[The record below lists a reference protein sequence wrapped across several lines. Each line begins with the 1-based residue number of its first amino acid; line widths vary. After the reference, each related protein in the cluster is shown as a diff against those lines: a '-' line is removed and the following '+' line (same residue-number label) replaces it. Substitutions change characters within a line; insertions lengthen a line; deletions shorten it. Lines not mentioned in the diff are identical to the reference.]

1 MGVLYSKKVHKKKE
15 KKKEEECKKTKQNLF
30 SLHMQPVSSS
40 VVGQSW
46 ASQPSPGH
54 SMRLQV
60 LTALP
65 LPSGG
70 ISGGWRELLLLHR
83 PQRCKSP
90 ALMPVHSI
98 DREPTQ
104 EQSMANRDCQG
115 LLALGLLHPAAHHQ
129 WCQGNMEHIK
139 HDFVTPEVVAKSS
152 GPFSSVLSVRGKAWG
167 SVAGCCRLTMDCPT
181 GINSKDS
188 ASRPWDT
195 FWGSKTLWKK

>member
-1 MGVLYSKKVHKKKE
+1 MGVLYSKKGHKKKE
-15 KKKEEECKKTKQNLF
+15 KKKKEECKKTKQNLF

-46 ASQPSPGH
+46 AGQPSPGH

-70 ISGGWRELLLLHR
+70 IGGGWRELLLLHR
-83 PQRCKSP
+83 PQMCKSP

-129 WCQGNMEHIK
+129 WCQGK
-139 HDFVTPEVVAKSS
+139 HGTYQAWLCDSRSCCQEFGAFLLCSDSEGKGLRQS
-152 GPFSSVLSVRGKAWG
+152 GWMLQVDNGLPNWYQQ
-167 SVAGCCRLTMDCPT
+167 
-181 GINSKDS
+181 
-188 ASRPWDT
+188 
-195 FWGSKTLWKK
+195 